1 MIIDCHVHICPES
14 VRRNRAPY
22 LEDEPE
28 FAAIYSDPRA
38 ALIGAHDLIQAMD
51 AEGVD
56 RSVVFGFPWRKEAH
70 FRENNDY
77 VLDACRR
84 YPERLLPLGCFHVQA
99 REALAEARRCLAS
112 GCLGI
117 GELAFYTSGLDAE
130 ARQSLD
136 PVARM
141 CAEAGALVMLHTN
154 EPVGHHY
161 PGKSPMHLADLYRL
175 IESCPETRWIL
186 AHLGGGLPWFGF
198 LKRTVREVLRNCW
211 FDTAAMPFLYRPE
224 ALKAFAEAIGEDR
237 LLFGSDYPLLP
248 PSRYY
253 KELDRSGL
261 PDETRRKILGQ
272 NAARLLGLSR

>member
-1 MIIDCHVHICPES
+1 
-14 VRRNRAPY
+14 
-22 LEDEPE
+22 
-28 FAAIYSDPRA
+28 
-38 ALIGAHDLIQAMD
+38 
-51 AEGVD
+51 
-56 RSVVFGFPWRKEAH
+56 
-70 FRENNDY
+70 
-77 VLDACRR
+77 
-84 YPERLLPLGCFHVQA
+84 
-99 REALAEARRCLAS
+99 
-112 GCLGI
+112 
-117 GELAFYTSGLDAE
+117 
-130 ARQSLD
+130 
-136 PVARM
+136 M

-237 LLFGSDYPLLP
+237 LLFGTDYPLLP

-253 KELDRSGL
+253 KELERSGL
-261 PDETRRKILGQ
+261 PDETRSKILGQ